1 MGPKKCISFDGV
13 SCISAS
19 PTTLQQN
26 LRRSLFCPARKR
38 RNNAIFLQIS
48 GIIPIF
54 APRKQN
60 NEIMEDNVSTTASEP
75 TAAYGTNSYA
85 DVMYMLHTMS
95 ISPEVKER
103 VARRLTLE
111 VTGKNLSKAFA
122 RLDHLATL
130 ERDWDGEGALPISK
144 TVINNLKRVLTISDD
159 EDWKYWL
166 IGPDSNATL
175 GLQAKTT
182 KAAMSIGADEFSYY
196 ARINGKRYGE
206 SHVRF
211 SPEYFLKVMREIS

>member
-1 MGPKKCISFDGV
+1 
-13 SCISAS
+13 
-19 PTTLQQN
+19 
-26 LRRSLFCPARKR
+26 
-38 RNNAIFLQIS
+38 
-48 GIIPIF
+48 
-54 APRKQN
+54 
-60 NEIMEDNVSTTASEP
+60 MEDNVSTTASEP

-130 ERDWDGEGALPISK
+130 EKDWDGEGALPISK

-166 IGPDSNATL
+166 ISPAPNGSL
-175 GLQAKTT
+175 GLQSKRHTASI
-182 KAAMSIGADEFSYY
+182 SIGDEVFSYY
-196 ARINGKRYGE
+196 SETDNGEDWGDQNDFFP
-206 SHVRF
+206 SV
-211 SPEYFLKVMREIS
+211 FLEVMRRIV